1 MREKIKQRKVVEADV
16 KVDQLS
22 PSGGDEAIGELV
34 KSQRKDGALVANAAT
49 SEKEDRDG
57 ELVGEEPRVRDVV
70 DLGQLLLPPLLLV
83 LIHSAGI
90 PLTSVLLICALSI
103 LCLVEYIS

>member
-16 KVDQLS
+16 KVDQRS

-34 KSQRKDGALVANAAT
+34 KSQRKALVANSAI
-49 SEKEDRDG
+49 SEKEERDG
-57 ELVGEEPRVRDVV
+57 ELVGEETRVRDVV
-70 DLGQLLLPPLLLV
+70 DLIQLLLPPLLLV

-90 PLTSVLLICALSI
+90 PLTTVLLICALSI
-103 LCLVEYIS
+103 LCLVEYIL

>member
-1 MREKIKQRKVVEADV
+1 MREKIKPRKVVEADV

-22 PSGGDEAIGELV
+22 PRDDATGELV

-49 SEKEDRDG
+49 SEKEERDG
-57 ELVGEEPRVRDVV
+57 ELVGEESRVRDVV
-70 DLGQLLLPPLLLV
+70 DLVQLLLPPLLLV

-90 PLTSVLLICALSI
+90 PLTTVLLICALSI
-103 LCLVEYIS
+103 LCLVEYIL